1 MSTRRD
7 FIKRSA
13 LVVAATPLINSDMIA
28 GPRFSGKTGL
38 ALYTIRDAMAKDPAR
53 ALAEAAEAG
62 YDWVEAAS
70 HSEGKFY
77 GMKPKEFGRLVRRS
91 GLLPISSH
99 SAVRP
104 DNYEQMVDDAA
115 EAGMKYIILPS
126 LPGDW
131 TGTIDGYQVT
141 ADFLNKVGAG
151 CKKASIRFGFHN
163 HQIEFMEIGGRVPY
177 DVLLELTD
185 PKLVIFELD
194 IAWITAAGKDPLAYF
209 RNYPGRF
216 EVWHMKDLTP
226 EKQDATLGEGI
237 IDFKPILA
245 EARTAGMK
253 YWFVEQDH
261 CRTHTPMESI
271 RISREYYLKRL
282 LK

>member
-1 MSTRRD
+1 MTMHTLTVHTQSHD
-7 FIKRSA
+7 YPIFILAGQKNPAGQLDLASQIIPFIKGKQV
-13 LVVAATPLINSDMIA
+13 LIVTNDVVAPFYLDALEGALKTASFDVATCVLPDGEHHKNQDSINRI
-28 GPRFSGKTGL
+28 
-38 ALYTIRDAMAKDPAR
+38 
-53 ALAEAAEAG
+53 
-62 YDWVEAAS
+62 
-70 HSEGKFY
+70 
-77 GMKPKEFGRLVRRS
+77 
-91 GLLPISSH
+91 
-99 SAVRP
+99 
-104 DNYEQMVDDAA
+104 
-115 EAGMKYIILPS
+115 
-126 LPGDW
+126 
-131 TGTIDGYQVT
+131 
-141 ADFLNKVGAG
+141 
-151 CKKASIRFGFHN
+151 
-163 HQIEFMEIGGRVPY
+163 Y